1 MNDRLIDINATVI
14 QREKVNPFS
23 VNNSPEEV
31 IPTQQIT
38 KLRVSSD
45 KSPSEQLVE
54 ALLSYPDRAIK
65 ILEANEE
72 LINLELVEQMELVA
86 AQIKAKGST
95 DAANFLK
102 NIATQIKKALAVYEF
117 REANE
122 DSIRAYHSLIEVLL
136 TYPNQTSKIL
146 TTNKKLLD
154 AGLFQVMEQMA
165 IQMSGNGSEQAA
177 VFLQDLANQLQEAGY
192 PRLSPTQRQRNWKL
206 WVGGAVILLSGLSI
220 LLINPFAN
228 KTPPVQESALNSAAL
243 PSDNIL
249 PVETVSLKA
258 VDSYQV
264 ARNYT
269 GTIAANRSSELGF
282 ERSGTLLSI
291 EVDEGQTVATGT
303 ILATLDRSSLEV
315 QKQQLL
321 AERSQAQAQLN
332 EMEAGSRPETI
343 AASRAKLAQ
352 AQAQLNEMEAGS
364 RSETIAASRATVTE
378 LEKQLELAQSK
389 RDRRKGLY
397 EQGAI
402 SREQYEEVDTEVN
415 AQQARLDQ
423 AQSQLDELL
432 AGTRP
437 EQIDAQQAIVAEA
450 QSQLDE
456 LLAGTRSEQIDA
468 QQAAIAQIDARIAN
482 LNIDLDKSILK
493 APFAGTIGAINL
505 NEGTAVSNSQ
515 GVIRLVENGDI
526 DAHIG
531 VPVAE
536 VAQIKAGSIQSLK
549 IGQKTYQAK
558 VSSVLPE
565 VDSATRTRT
574 VVLKLKDSV
583 ASEISPG
590 QTANLGLDRTVAT
603 SGYWLPNTALVS
615 GVRGLWSCYVVG
627 ELVGSNNNYRVV
639 RKDVEVLYTEGERV
653 LVRGTLQKSDRV
665 IVSGTNRLASGQ
677 LVSVISH

>member
-1 MNDRLIDINATVI
+1 MNKQLIDIEAT
-14 QREKVNPFS
+14 QLNNETVNPF
-23 VNNSPEEV
+23 VEET

-38 KLRVSSD
+38 QLKVSSE
-45 KSPSEQLVE
+45 KSPSEQLIE
-54 ALLSYPDRAIK
+54 ALLTYPDRAID

-72 LINLELVEQMELVA
+72 LINSELVEQMELA
-86 AQIKAKGST
+86 AVQMKAKGST

-102 NIATQIKKALAVYEF
+102 NIASQIKKALAVCEF

-122 DSIRAYHSLIEVLL
+122 ESLSAYHHLIEVLL

-146 TTNKKLLD
+146 ATNKKLLD

-165 IQMSGNGSEQAA
+165 MQMSTNGSEKAA
-177 VFLQDLANQLQEAGY
+177 VFLQDLADQLQEAGY
-192 PRLSPTQRQRNWKL
+192 HQLPAAQTKRNWKL
-206 WVGGAVILLSGLSI
+206 WFGGAVVLLSGLSI
-220 LLINPFAN
+220 LLINPFAA
-228 KTPPVQESALNSAAL
+228 KTPPSQESTLNSVVSSDNAL
-243 PSDNIL
+243 PFK
-249 PVETVSLKA
+249 TVALEA

-264 ARNYT
+264 SRNYT

-282 ERSGTLLSI
+282 ERNGKLLSI
-291 EVDEGQTVATGT
+291 DVDEGQKVETGT

-315 QKQQLL
+315 QRQQLL
-321 AERSQAQAQLN
+321 AERSQGEAQLR
-332 EMEAGSRPETI
+332 EMQAGSRPETI
-343 AASRAKLAQ
+343 AAARAKLDQ
-352 AQAQLNEMEAGS
+352 AQAQLDQMEAGS
-364 RSETIAASRATVTE
+364 RAETIAASRATVTE

-397 EQGAI
+397 QQGAI

-423 AQSQLDELL
+423 AKSQLDEILAGTRPEEIEAQQAKVAETQSQLDELL

-437 EQIDAQQAIVAEA
+437 EQIDAQQA
-450 QSQLDE
+450 
-456 LLAGTRSEQIDA
+456 
-468 QQAAIAQIDARIAN
+468 AIAQIDAQIAS
-482 LNIDLDKSILK
+482 LDIDLNKSTLK

-505 NEGTAVSNSQ
+505 NEGTAVSAGQ

-526 DAHIG
+526 EAHIG

-536 VAQIKAGSIQSLK
+536 VAQIKTGSTQSLK
-549 IGQKTYQAK
+549 IGEKIYQAK

-574 VVLKLKDSV
+574 VVLKLEGI
-583 ASEISPG
+583 AANEISPG
-590 QTANLGLDRTVAT
+590 QTANLALDQTVAT

-615 GVRGLWSCYVVG
+615 GVRGLWSCYVIG
-627 ELVGSNNNYRVV
+627 EPIQNNIYRVA

-665 IVSGTNRLASGQ
+665 IVSGTNRLAPGQ
-677 LVSVISH
+677 LVSVIGD

>member
-54 ALLSYPDRAIK
+54 ALLTYPDRAIK

-146 TTNKKLLD
+146 ATNKKLLD

-165 IQMSGNGSEQAA
+165 MQMSSNGSEQAA
-177 VFLQDLANQLQEAGY
+177 VYLQDLVDRLQEAGY
-192 PRLSPTQRQRNWKL
+192 PQLPSAQPQRNWKL
-206 WVGGAVILLSGLSI
+206 WVGGAVVLLSGLSI

-228 KTPPVQESALNSAAL
+228 KTPPVAESSLNSVAL

-249 PVETVSLKA
+249 PVDTVSLKA

-264 ARNYT
+264 NRNYT

-282 ERSGTLLSI
+282 ERNGTLLSI
-291 EVDEGQTVATGT
+291 EVDEGQKVTTGT

-315 QKQQLL
+315 QRQELL
-321 AERSQAQAQLN
+321 AERSQAQAQLD

-352 AQAQLNEMEAGS
+352 AQAQLDEMEAGS
-364 RSETIAASRATVTE
+364 RSETIAASPATVTE

-432 AGTRP
+432 AGTRK
-437 EQIDAQQAIVAEA
+437 
-450 QSQLDE
+450 SQLIVNFICVYLCLSADCIQFNY
-456 LLAGTRSEQIDA
+456 LCK
-468 QQAAIAQIDARIAN
+468 
-482 LNIDLDKSILK
+482 KSI
-493 APFAGTIGAINL
+493 
-505 NEGTAVSNSQ
+505 
-515 GVIRLVENGDI
+515 
-526 DAHIG
+526 
-531 VPVAE
+531 
-536 VAQIKAGSIQSLK
+536 
-549 IGQKTYQAK
+549 
-558 VSSVLPE
+558 
-565 VDSATRTRT
+565 
-574 VVLKLKDSV
+574 
-583 ASEISPG
+583 
-590 QTANLGLDRTVAT
+590 
-603 SGYWLPNTALVS
+603 
-615 GVRGLWSCYVVG
+615 
-627 ELVGSNNNYRVV
+627 
-639 RKDVEVLYTEGERV
+639 
-653 LVRGTLQKSDRV
+653 
-665 IVSGTNRLASGQ
+665 
-677 LVSVISH
+677 SH